1 MRDAAIFLLI
11 GLGVGAVYA
20 TLGLGIVIVHKG
32 TGVINFAA
40 GAMGAWCAY
49 VYAGLH
55 NDGVLT
61 FPVVGIPGAVQLSRT
76 GIGVAPALIVSVLY
90 GVSLGLVVYVL
101 VFRPLRSAP
110 PLAKVVASV
119 GVMLAIQALIVER
132 FGTSAQP
139 APPILGSSTVV
150 IGGLGLSEQVFW
162 LAGIVV
168 VVTGGVAG
176 WFRYTRTGIGMQA
189 TAGNELAASLAGF
202 SPQVLGATAWA
213 LASGLTGALVVLA
226 VPLTGLSSTTYTFF
240 VIPALA
246 CALAGRFSGI
256 WTTVATGLALG
267 MVDSEI
273 TYLASKPYW
282 PSWANTSISDAV
294 PFLVI
299 VTVLFAVGRVLP
311 ARGAMVVSRLPR
323 VPRSRIRAPGI
334 MVLLAVGTVALLST
348 SGSYRFGVITSM
360 VLGIMMLSVTVLT
373 GLLGQVSLA
382 QAAFAGVGGF
392 ALSKLASAAGIG
404 FPWAP
409 LAAAAIAAVFGL
421 VTALPALRIRGVQLA
436 VVTLALAFAVQQV
449 LFSNQ
454 SLNGAD
460 GNTVPSPTLFGLDLS
475 VRQGADVARVSFG
488 VLCLAVLTAAVFWVA
503 HITRSGTGRRF
514 LAVRSNER
522 AAASVGISVVSTKI
536 VGFTLSAFLAGIGG
550 ALLAYSYGT
559 VSAASFTVLVG
570 LSWLVYAYLG
580 GITSIGGAL
589 LAAVFAV
596 PGIAYVVVGNITSAA
611 SNGYL
616 LVSAVALILTTIWNP
631 EGIALRL
638 GDMWRAAWAR
648 RGSGTSQAGGV
659 GSAAPPVPSAPV
671 SAPGAVAADEGS
683 LGVPRGMP
691 HWLGGGEAAGGGRG
705 TGESGLDIANLSVR
719 YGGLTSVDSVSLR
732 VAPGKIVGL
741 IGANG
746 AGKTSLID
754 AVTGYTPYRGS
765 VSVGGRCLDRMAAHQ
780 RARAGLA
787 RTWQSSE
794 LFGDLSVVE
803 NVQVALE
810 AAPVRLAVKS
820 ARRTEDRSAHASAM
834 VVLASL
840 GLTDLAEVL
849 PAALTLG
856 QQKLV
861 SLARACAR
869 QPQVILT
876 DEPAAGLSEQERA
889 HLGRFLRWMTECHDV
904 GILLVEHD
912 VALVMSVCDVVYVL
926 EFGQVIASGSPAT
939 IQRHPRVIASY
950 LGGTG
955 RGRMA
960 GPRPEAAPACAPTH
974 DGVADPLLRSSR
986 LSNPSPMDS

>member
-1 MRDAAIFLLI
+1 MPDAAIFLLI

-55 NDGVLT
+55 GRGVLT
-61 FPVVGIPGAVQLSRT
+61 FPVVGIPGSVQVAGS
-76 GIGVAPALIVSVLY
+76 GIGVVPALFVSVLY
-90 GVSLGLVVYVL
+90 GVSLGLVIYVL

-110 PLAKVVASV
+110 PLGKVVASV

-132 FGTSAQP
+132 FGTSALS
-139 APPILGSSTVV
+139 ATPILGSNTVV
-150 IGGLGLSEQVFW
+150 IGGLGVSEQVFW

-168 VVTGGVAG
+168 VITAGVAG
-176 WFRYTRTGIGMQA
+176 WFRYTRFGIGMQA

-226 VPLTGLSSTTYTFF
+226 VPLTGLSPTTYTFF

-246 CALAGRFSGI
+246 SALAGQFSGI
-256 WTTVATGLALG
+256 WTTVATGLVLG

-299 VTVLFAVGRVLP
+299 VAILFAVGKSLP
-311 ARGAMVVSRLPR
+311 TRGALVVSRLPR
-323 VPRSRIRAPGI
+323 VPRSRIRLPGI
-334 MVLLAVGTVALLST
+334 MVLLAVGTVALLLT
-348 SGSYRFGVITSM
+348 SGPYRFGVITSM
-360 VLGIMMLSVTVLT
+360 VLGILMLSVTVLT

-382 QAAFAGVGGF
+382 QAAFAGIGGF

-460 GNTVPSPTLFGLDLS
+460 GNNVRSPTLFGLNLS
-475 VRQGADVARVSFG
+475 VRQGADIARLSFG
-488 VLCLAVLTAAVFWVA
+488 VLCLVILTAAVFWVA
-503 HITRSGTGRRF
+503 HVTRSGIGRRF

-536 VGFTLSAFLAGIGG
+536 VGFTISAFLAGIGG

-580 GITSIGGAL
+580 GITSVGGAL
-589 LAAVFAV
+589 LAAVLAV
-596 PGIAYVVVGNITSAA
+596 PGIAYVVVGNITGAA

-616 LVSAVALILTTIWNP
+616 LVSAVALILAAIWNP
-631 EGIALRL
+631 EGIALRT
-638 GDMWRAAWAR
+638 GDLWRTMSAR
-648 RGSGTSQAGGV
+648 RGHGISQAGDVTFAAHPPQPALVGV
-659 GSAAPPVPSAPV
+659 PAAAEPGERS
-671 SAPGAVAADEGS
+671 PGA
-683 LGVPRGMP
+683 PRGIP
-691 HWLGGGEAAGGGRG
+691 SWPGGTQVGGRG
-705 TGESGLDIANLSVR
+705 RRTGERGLDIANLCVR
-719 YGGLTSVDSVSLR
+719 YGGLTSVNSVSLE
-732 VAPGKIVGL
+732 VAPGKVVGL

-765 VSVGGRCLDRMAAHQ
+765 VSVGGRCLDGMTAHR
-780 RARAGLA
+780 RARVGLV

-794 LFGDLSVVE
+794 LFGDLSVAE

-810 AAPVRLAVKS
+810 SAPIVRALNG
-820 ARRTEDRSAHASAM
+820 ARRTGNRSAHANAV
-834 VVLASL
+834 VVLESL
-840 GLTDLAEVL
+840 GLADLAEVL

-876 DEPAAGLSEQERA
+876 DEPAAGLSEQERI
-889 HLGRFLRWMTECHDV
+889 HLGQFLRSMTERHDV

-912 VALVMSVCDVVYVL
+912 VELVMSICDVIYVL
-926 EFGQVIASGSPAT
+926 EFGQVIASGSPAA
-939 IQRHPRVIASY
+939 IQHHPRVIASY
-950 LGGTG
+950 LGGAG
-955 RGRMA
+955 RGRAA
-960 GPRPEAAPACAPTH
+960 GSRPGSTPPSSPPR
-974 DGVADPLLRSSR
+974 DSVADPLLPTSQLSSR
-986 LSNPSPMDS
+986 SPRDS